1 MLTKQNKSM
10 IDFHLSL
17 SAYPEE
23 IAVKN
28 PEKRESIERYVT
40 EQFKI
45 KYSEIEKDSELL
57 HDIITNKIEKNKR
70 LLKDCNTI
78 SKRILNAF
86 KCIVVGFEY
95 GLIPFDKIEE
105 DLGFSGIVNDIV
117 EEDSKSNFLY
127 KYKTIEFMCTK
138 SDKESV
144 TIKNKRLQGQIIIGF
159 AINIKG
165 LKIGYNYLESGE
177 AETYIKLE
185 SFFGHQSDIGFKII
199 PVRNAHM
206 FRVFKLRNGKNYI
219 DSDLVFEIEMKND
232 NYYETEIKEKGI
244 VKTIKFYKNGNY
256 FAESIAS
263 KRNQTIISI
272 IKENFEEDELEAVIS
287 EHNMY
292 RMKDLESVSNLVN
305 AKAIEEGL
313 KEDCLIYSFNDL
325 DKNEIIEIFEL
336 QYGT

>member
-1 MLTKQNKSM
+1 MLTEQNKSM

-17 SAYPEE
+17 TAYPEE

-28 PEKRESIERYVT
+28 PEKRKEIEKYVI

-45 KYSEIEKDSELL
+45 KYSEIEKDAELL
-57 HDIITNKIEKNKR
+57 HDIITNKIEKNKK
-70 LLKDCNTI
+70 LLEDCNTI
-78 SKRILNAF
+78 SKRILKAF

-95 GLIPFDKIEE
+95 GLISFDKTEE
-105 DLGFSGIVNDIV
+105 DLSFLEIVNDLT
-117 EEDSKSNFLY
+117 EEELSSNLLY
-127 KYKTIEFMCTK
+127 KYKAIEFMCTK

-144 TIKNKRLQGQIIIGF
+144 TIKNKRLQGQIIISF
-159 AINIKG
+159 TINIKG

-185 SFFGHQSDIGFKII
+185 SFFGHQSDVGFKII

-206 FRVFKLRNGKNYI
+206 FRVFKLKNGKNYI
-219 DSDLVFEIEMKND
+219 DSDLVLEIEMKND
-232 NYYETEIKEKGI
+232 NCYETEIKEKGI
-244 VKTIKFYKNGNY
+244 VKIIKFYKNGNY

-272 IKENFEEDELEAVIS
+272 IKENFEKDELEAVVS

-292 RMKDLESVSNLVN
+292 RMKDLENLSRLIN

>member
-1 MLTKQNKSM
+1 MLTEQNKSM

-17 SAYPEE
+17 TAYPEE

-28 PEKRESIERYVT
+28 PEKRKEIEKYVI
-40 EQFKI
+40 EKFKI
-45 KYSEIEKDSELL
+45 KYSEIEKDAELL
-57 HDIITNKIEKNKR
+57 HDIITNKIEKNKK
-70 LLKDCNTI
+70 LLEDCNTI

-95 GLIPFDKIEE
+95 GLISFDKTEE
-105 DLGFSGIVNDIV
+105 DLGFSEIVNDIT
-117 EEDSKSNFLY
+117 EEELRSNLLY
-127 KYKTIEFMCTK
+127 KYKAIEFMCTK
-138 SDKESV
+138 SDNENA
-144 TIKNKRLQGQIIIGF
+144 TIKNKRLQGQTIIGF
-159 AINIKG
+159 VINVKG

-177 AETYIKLE
+177 VDTYIKLE
-185 SFFGHQSDIGFKII
+185 SFFGFQSDIGFQII

-206 FRVFKLRNGKNYI
+206 FRVFKLKNRKNYI

-232 NYYETEIKEKGI
+232 NCYETEIKEKGI
-244 VKTIKFYKNGNY
+244 VKIIKFYKNGNY

-272 IKENFEEDELEAVIS
+272 IKENFEKVELEAVVS

-292 RMKDLESVSNLVN
+292 RMKDLENLSSLIN